1 MTSNY
6 VYHNIAGKNK
16 QELLLETLRVLKDG
30 GTFVIHDLM
39 SNARY
44 GDMDRFVFRLQEM
57 GYEDVELIDTTE
69 RFFHSRREAVLLGL
83 GDSRLLIGRK
93 GKAKMGKA

>member
-44 GDMDRFVFRLQEM
+44 GDMDRFW
-57 GYEDVELIDTTE
+57 
-69 RFFHSRREAVLLGL
+69 GL
-83 GDSRLLIGRK
+83 AIRGSSSDGRK
-93 GKAKMGKA
+93 KRKRARHRRAMLVI